1 MEPAITVW
9 LMPAF
14 GKGEPKEVEASP
26 HVLTPL
32 LVQGWYQCAAPAPAK
47 QEDQEH
53 VGN

>member
-1 MEPAITVW
+1 MDATVW
-9 LMPAF
+9 LAPPF

-26 HVLTPL
+26 EVLTPL
-32 LVQGWYQCAAPAPAK
+32 MVQGWYQCAAPAPAK